1 MPAPA
6 RPRDGYA
13 VRTIQPISCCAD
25 LETMAEAHTEP
36 QAATDRWTALSLQSQ
51 GMLIVVGSMVAMLV
65 TFAGSAA
72 AYWAVEGREWALL
85 SWPPRPLV
93 PVVVALAGGLACNA
107 AGMVEFTRGIAERL
121 SVVAANAERISHGNP
136 LESVTPW
143 SDEMT
148 RLVASHERAAALI
161 GSQEANL
168 RAALV
173 AAEAASAAKSDF
185 LSRVSHEL
193 RTPLNAIIGFGQLL
207 ELEDNLTEEEREAT
221 DHILRAGRHLL
232 GLIDELLQVARDEG
246 SEAPV
251 ALQPLAAVDVLAEAL
266 ALVAPLAEAREI
278 ALDGRR
284 LEAEPGLAVLADRQR
299 LLQVLLNLLSNAI
312 KYNHDGGMVLA
323 DCRATDH
330 HTVQIEVTDTGRGLD
345 MADLDRLFTPFDRLG
360 AEKTGIEGSG
370 VGLPLSLS
378 LVQAMHGTILVD
390 SAVGVGSTF
399 VVELPQAQ
407 LAGAAP
413 AGGSST

>member
-1 MPAPA
+1 
-6 RPRDGYA
+6 
-13 VRTIQPISCCAD
+13 
-25 LETMAEAHTEP
+25 
-36 QAATDRWTALSLQSQ
+36 
-51 GMLIVVGSMVAMLV
+51 
-65 TFAGSAA
+65 
-72 AYWAVEGREWALL
+72 
-85 SWPPRPLV
+85 
-93 PVVVALAGGLACNA
+93 
-107 AGMVEFTRGIAERL
+107 
-121 SVVAANAERISHGNP
+121 
-136 LESVTPW
+136 
-143 SDEMT
+143 MT

-161 GSQEANL
+161 RTQEADL
-168 RAALV
+168 RAAIV
-173 AAEAASAAKSDF
+173 TAESASAAKSDF

-207 ELEDNLTEEEREAT
+207 ELEDNLSDEEREAT

-246 SEAPV
+246 NEAPV

-266 ALVAPLAEAREI
+266 ALVAPLAEDRQI
-278 ALDGRR
+278 TLDRHG
-284 LEAEPGLAVLADRQR
+284 LDADPGLAVLADRQR

-330 HTVQIEVTDTGRGLD
+330 ETVQIEVTDTGRGLD

-360 AEKTGIEGSG
+360 AEKTGVEGTG

-399 VVELPQAQ
+399 VVELPQTQ
-407 LAGAAP
+407 LASTAA
-413 AGGSST
+413 AGRTSG